1 MEQKKE
7 VRETLMQLKKKEVSE
22 EMSIGSLFVKMD
34 YSKMLT
40 IG

>member
-1 MEQKKE
+1 MEQKEE

-22 EMSIGSLFVKMD
+22 EMVLVLFVKMD

>member
-1 MEQKKE
+1 
-7 VRETLMQLKKKEVSE
+7 MQLKEKKELSE

-34 YSKMLT
+34 YSKMLA